1 MHSPSGI
8 NASVNHQ
15 DRINAIRVAQ
25 QSFDHGIQLTHD
37 REVAAGADVA
47 LCKHLSLLLY
57 KAQSEE
63 MDRERHAAAASTS
76 ADSSRTTT
84 PDPVSTIPDPNP
96 SEGGGV
102 IEEMGSTCEVMEAI
116 YRCSADTVATSFA
129 RLGAELLPM
138 LIKITN
144 HEVRRRRDRHA
155 AAAPTEGDQ
164 QPQQQLGPL
173 TDARDLILKKSTK
186 IMGHFA
192 RVGSLTQ
199 PLAYHPGLLSCLRRV
214 ISCPIGLVPRECRL
228 NALWIVANLACNA
241 ENMVMMA
248 CHPGLLETLVGPAH
262 RPIEDEEAEIGDID
276 LFMEAL
282 RSRDIAIRAI
292 FNLSWAPENKLLLSE
307 HANLVEALLRT
318 LMYRIS
324 SWGGFGRGVSGILLQ
339 SRKHAAC
346 ALRNLAAAPRR
357 NKQILCRQ
365 VANGTLLDKVSDSAR
380 NDPDSEVRAKSLAA
394 LNNLA
399 CSATAEEF
407 VKRSDCLEVLTDSAL
422 LETSSEEGGT
432 ASHALRVLEKSIPE
446 DDENY
451 ALLKPYLDK
460 VAAAKQAD
468 GGKEEVSEDVANEG
482 ENNE

>member
-1 MHSPSGI
+1 MAH
-8 NASVNHQ
+8 
-15 DRINAIRVAQ
+15 

-37 REVAAGADVA
+37 REIAAGADVA

-63 MDRERHAAAASTS
+63 MDRERHAAAAAATG
-76 ADSSRTTT
+76 ADGSRTTT
-84 PDPVSTIPDPNP
+84 PDPVNAIPDLE
-96 SEGGGV
+96 SGEGGGV
-102 IEEMGSTCEVMEAI
+102 IEEMGSTCEVMEAV

-129 RLGAELLPM
+129 RLGSELLPM

-144 HEVRRRRDRHA
+144 HEVRRRRDRQA
-155 AAAPTEGDQ
+155 ASSVTASEGDQ
-164 QPQQQLGPL
+164 QQQLDPL
-173 TDARDLILKKSTK
+173 IDARDLILKKSTK
-186 IMGHFA
+186 ILGHFA
-192 RVGSLTQ
+192 RIGSLTQ
-199 PLAYHPGLLSCLRRV
+199 PLAYHPGLLPCLRRV

-248 CHPGLLETLVGPAH
+248 CHPGLLETLVSPAH
-262 RPIEDEEAEIGDID
+262 RPIEDEEADIGDID

-318 LMYRIS
+318 LMYRVS

-365 VANGTLLDKVSDSAR
+365 VANGTLLDKISDSAR
-380 NDPDSEVRAKSLAA
+380 NDPDSEVREKALAA

-399 CSATAEEF
+399 CSTTAEEF
-407 VKRSDCLEVLTDSAL
+407 VKRAETLEILADSAL
-422 LETSSEEGGT
+422 LETDDQEGGT

-451 ALLKPYLDK
+451 ALLKPHLDK
-460 VAAAKQAD
+460 VAAAKQDITTEEGQAQED
-468 GGKEEVSEDVANEG
+468 ASEGGAQEEAKEG
-482 ENNE
+482 EE